1 MYFRDLYSRNG
12 KLFHWSLYGSIDE
25 DAFLNLENIWMR
37 DARSLERKLEK
48 MMRISILLY
57 E

>member
-1 MYFRDLYSRNG
+1 MYFRDLYSKND
-12 KLFHWSLYGSIDE
+12 KLFLGFFNGSIDE

-37 DARSLERKLEK
+37 DARSLERKLQK
-48 MMRISILLY
+48 MMRIWILLY